1 MVLSKACPRALL
13 ALTLFGLPVMAFTE
27 VALAQGVSIETAT
40 DAQKKEAQSHYE
52 RGAKAFDQKRFEE
65 AFNAFAA
72 SYGVVKSPNAHMMM
86 ARALM
91 GLGRN
96 VRAYN
101 ELYIAEQE
109 SVGNPKYATTLDRCK
124 ELRAEAAQKV
134 AVVNIKLVG
143 EKAGPVRI
151 TAVSA
156 SSPSANASGGELLP
170 VERPYALEPGK
181 LTIKAFVSDQQKD
194 VKEIDVPAG
203 KEQPVELTVG
213 PLPQP
218 GAPIQ
223 PVAPT
228 VAPPANQPPPYVPP
242 RDEPEEPRA
251 PAATGLLIGGTV
263 VSLLGLG
270 GMAVGA
276 GLYFAAKEDH
286 DFLSDPANG
295 CRAEGEQTV
304 CPQSYQDRIDS
315 GQDNQTAAAIAVG
328 VGGGVTAIGVGM
340 LIAGGVLA
348 GSPKDRSGKA
358 APVRVGFGPTS
369 AWLEGEF

>member
-13 ALTLFGLPVMAFTE
+13 AVTLFCIPVVTLPE
-27 VALAQGVSIETAT
+27 VALAQGVGIETAT

-101 ELYIAEQE
+101 ELYVAEQE
-109 SVGNPKYATTLDRCK
+109 SQGNPKYATTLERCK
-124 ELRAEAAQKV
+124 ELRAEAGQKV

-143 EKAGPVRI
+143 EKSGPVRI
-151 TAVSA
+151 TAG
-156 SSPSANASGGELLP
+156 NELLP

-194 VKEIDVPAG
+194 VKEVDVPAG

-218 GAPIQ
+218 GMPAQPI
-223 PVAPT
+223 APT
-228 VAPPANQPPPYVPP
+228 VAPPSNQPPPVVPAKE
-242 RDEPEEPRA
+242 EPEEPRS

-286 DFLSDPANG
+286 DFLSDPENG
-295 CRAEGEQTV
+295 CHAEGEQTV
-304 CPQSYQDRIDS
+304 CPESYQDRIDS
-315 GQDNQTAAAIAVG
+315 GQDNQKAAGIAVG
-328 VGGGVTAIGVGM
+328 VGGAVTAIGIGM
-340 LIAGGVLA
+340 LIGGGVLA
-348 GSPKDRSGKA
+348 GAPKDRSGKA
-358 APVRVGFGPTS
+358 APVRIGVGPTS
-369 AWLEGEF
+369 LWIEGEY

>member
-1 MVLSKACPRALL
+1 MLLSKACPRALL
-13 ALTLFGLPVMAFTE
+13 AVTLFCLPVVALPE
-27 VALAQGVSIETAT
+27 VALAQGVAIETAT

-52 RGAKAFDQKRFEE
+52 RGAKAFDQKRYED

-91 GLGRN
+91 GLGRH

-101 ELYIAEQE
+101 ELYVAEQE
-109 SVGNPKYATTLDRCK
+109 STGNPKYATTLERCK
-124 ELRAEAAQKV
+124 ELRAEAGQKV
-134 AVVNIKLVG
+134 AVLNIKLVG

-151 TAVSA
+151 TVGPAPGA
-156 SSPSANASGGELLP
+156 AANASATELAP
-170 VERPYALEPGK
+170 VERPFAVEPGK

-213 PLPQP
+213 PLAQP
-218 GAPIQ
+218 GAPV
-223 PVAPT
+223 PAVAPT
-228 VAPPANQPPPYVPP
+228 VAPPANQPAPVVPV
-242 RDEPEEPRA
+242 RDEPEEPRS

-286 DFLSDPANG
+286 DFLMDPENG

-304 CPQSYQDRIDS
+304 CPDSYQDRIDA
-315 GQDNQTAAAIAVG
+315 GVDNQQAAQIAVG
-328 VGGGVTAIGVGM
+328 VGGAVTAIGVGM
-340 LIAGGVLA
+340 LIGGGVLA
-348 GSPKDRSGKA
+348 GAPKDRSGKG
-358 APVRVGFGPTS
+358 APVRVGVGPTS